1 MNYKLL
7 TPGPLTTSETVKAV
21 MNVDHC
27 TWDQE
32 YKDITQEIR
41 RELLALAEV
50 SEKDYTSIL
59 MQGSGTFGVES
70 VMSSM
75 ILPTDHILICAN
87 GAYGRRLKEMAE
99 YANVRYTL
107 YEVAEDKIPD
117 SKAVSAVIAA
127 EPSITAIAM
136 IHSETTSGILNDLE
150 AIAKIAKEKNLLFIV
165 DAMSSFGGIPLNVA
179 ELGIDFLV
187 SSSNKCIQGVPGFS
201 FVIAR
206 KKELEKRKGHA
217 HSLSLDLYAQYEE
230 MNHDGKWRF
239 TSPTHTVLA
248 FQQAIKELKAEGG
261 VAARYQRY
269 ASNNQLLRDEM
280 AKLGYELVI
289 KEHQGPFF
297 TSFYYPERGNF
308 AFQPFYDYLKEHGFV
323 IYPGK
328 ISDLNCFRIGNIGE
342 IYREDI
348 EQLIDVI
355 QAYTEAKNDN

>member
-70 VMSSM
+70 MMSSM

-99 YANVRYTL
+99 YSNVRYTL

-187 SSSNKCIQGVPGFS
+187 SSSNKCIQDVPGFS

-280 AKLGYELVI
+280 AKLGYEVVI
-289 KEHQGPFF
+289 KEHQGPFI
-297 TSFYYPERGNF
+297 TSFYYPKRGNF
-308 AFQPFYDYLKEHGFV
+308 AFQPFYDYLKERGFV

-355 QAYTEAKNDN
+355 QAYTEANNDN

>member
-70 VMSSM
+70 MMSSM

-99 YANVRYTL
+99 YSNVRYTL

-127 EPSITAIAM
+127 EASISAIAM

-165 DAMSSFGGIPLNVA
+165 DAMSCFGGIPLNVA

-217 HSLSLDLYAQYEE
+217 HSLSLDLYVQYEE

-248 FQQAIKELKAEGG
+248 FQQAIKELKEEGG

-280 AKLGYELVI
+280 AKLGYEVVI
-289 KEHQGPFF
+289 KEHQGPFI
-297 TSFYYPERGNF
+297 TSFYYPEKGNF

-355 QAYTEAKNDN
+355 QTYTEANNDN